1 MRMQAVVGIE
11 TCSSTVLC
19 AAGAVSQG
27 SLDPALVVTW
37 HLMCRYE
44 LWCIARAA
52 AARYCVLQCSV
63 PKDAARAWN
72 AARPTQQAYS
82 EAVFRDLW
90 SRYEEPDSWNRWDKP
105 LFRVNGLEPEEA
117 GSVLQ
122 VGLYLVPAEA
132 ALISLATLDEQA
144 TLQS

>member
-1 MRMQAVVGIE
+1 MLRA
-11 TCSSTVLC
+11 T
-19 AAGAVSQG
+19 GAVSQG
-27 SLDPALVVTW
+27 SLHPALVVTW
-37 HLMCRYE
+37 HPWRRYE

-63 PKDAARAWN
+63 PEEAARAWN
-72 AARPTQQAYS
+72 AARPAQQAYS

-90 SRYEEPDSWNRWDKP
+90 SRYEEPDSRNRWDKP

-122 VGLYLVPAEA
+122 VGLQLG
-132 ALISLATLDEQA
+132 LAKPLSGTLEWA
-144 TLQS
+144 SHTAI